1 MLTLCYTKWELFPVF
16 MSTIYVSITQN
27 IGLSVMI
34 TWLAA
39 AVLTYADSQ
48 QTKYRLLVVCFLLVV
63 VLGWSSV

>member
-1 MLTLCYTKWELFPVF
+1 M
-16 MSTIYVSITQN
+16 SITQN

-48 QTKYRLLVVCFLLVV
+48 HIKHILLDIFLILVV
-63 VLGWSSV
+63 VSGWSSVSWDLDIRSHHYG